1 MRGVSTRRSLILIQS
16 LVFFLL
22 SWTATA
28 VADDE
33 EIRRQM
39 LRLADGDATVRRE
52 AIQALGRT
60 RDQRLAKFFQAYQQ
74 GSLYLWNGQLVLS
87 ERMEGGRAILLDP
100 LTGESLLADG
110 QPVVA
115 EQPELR
121 EGELSPSR
129 KERRWLSNMIRFL
142 QDFAS
147 PDVQKRLATVR
158 RFGDSR
164 NAEFV
169 EPLTEVAKL
178 DHDAA
183 VRSAAQESI
192 LLLALTANVPGHD
205 RQDRLAAARELGK
218 LHSRRG
224 RAVLL
229 DLLKKTVGDP
239 TTLVTY
245 QQAVDQIE
253 RYQFWV
259 GLCQDLFNG
268 LSLGSILILM
278 ALGLSIIFGQMGVIN
293 MAHGELMMIGA
304 YATYEM
310 QLWFG
315 HSPDHAS
322 NGYYMAAFPVAFM
335 SAAFVGYL
343 MERLVV
349 RHFYGRPLDS
359 LLATWCVG
367 LLLIQAVRVKYGD
380 NIGVNSPTWLVGN
393 FQPVQDLSFTFSR
406 CYVMALCALCVFSVY
421 GLINYTR
428 VGLLIRATV
437 QGREMASSLGV
448 NTRRTDGYTFALGS
462 GLAGIA
468 GYALTLIEGVRPDMG
483 QEHIVTSFLVVV
495 TGGVG
500 IAGSVWAGLGIGALN
515 KILEPLT
522 FGDGLFV
529 MGLMS
534 ALVCWIVLT
543 VRAFRHDAKWGLA
556 SLFLPIP
563 APGLFAVKYWTR
575 PLVSTSLTFY
585 IVGLVAIVTSVV
597 GENMVGWFGRN
608 TLTMATTGIVAEPI
622 RAIWSKVLILI
633 CVVVFIQWRPMGLF
647 PPKGRLADV

>member
-1 MRGVSTRRSLILIQS
+1 MHGTSLPRTLTLLPLLVVLFLSST
-16 LVFFLL
+16 
-22 SWTATA
+22 
-28 VADDE
+28 VAALTDDA
-33 EIRRQM
+33 EIRKDL
-39 LRLADGDATVRRE
+39 LRLGDKEIQVRLD
-52 AIQALGRT
+52 AIEALGRT
-60 RDQRLAKFFQAYQQ
+60 SDQRLAKILKAYQQ
-74 GSLYLWNGQLVLS
+74 GSLLLWKGQLVLS
-87 ERMEGGRAILLDP
+87 ERIEGGRALLRDP
-100 LTGESLLADG
+100 LTGKSLLVNG
-110 QPVVA
+110 QPAFA
-115 EQPELR
+115 EQQELR
-121 EGELSPSR
+121 ELSPSR
-129 KERRWLSNMIRFL
+129 KERRLLANIIRFL
-142 QDFAS
+142 RDFAS

-164 NAEFV
+164 NAGFV
-169 EPLTEVAKL
+169 EPLTEVAQS
-178 DHDAA
+178 DPDAT
-183 VRSAAQESI
+183 VRRAAQESV
-192 LLLALTANVPGHD
+192 LLLTLTVNVRG
-205 RQDRLAAARELGK
+205 QNRLAAARELGK
-218 LHSRRG
+218 LHSKRG
-224 RAVLL
+224 RLVLQ
-229 DLLKKTVGDP
+229 DLLKKTAGDP
-239 TTLVTY
+239 TTLATY

-259 GLCQDLFNG
+259 GLGQDLFNG

-293 MAHGELMMIGA
+293 MAHGELMMVGA

-315 HSPDHAS
+315 HSPDHTS
-322 NGYYMAAFPVAFM
+322 NWYYAVSLPMAFM
-335 SAAFVGYL
+335 SAAFAGYL

-393 FQPVQDLSFTFSR
+393 FQPVRDLTFTFSR
-406 CYVMALCALCVFSVY
+406 CYVMALCALCVSSVY

-437 QGREMASSLGV
+437 QDREMANSLGV

-500 IAGSVWAGLGIGALN
+500 IAGSVWAGLGIGSLN

-522 FGDGLFV
+522 FGDGLLV

-534 ALVCWIVLT
+534 TLACWFVLT
-543 VRAFRHDAKWGLA
+543 VRAFRHDVRWGLA
-556 SLFLPIP
+556 SLLLPIP
-563 APGLFAVKYWTR
+563 TPGLFAVKYWSR
-575 PLVSTSLTFY
+575 PVVATSLTFY
-585 IVGLVAIVTSVV
+585 IAGLVAIVASVV
-597 GENMVGWFGRN
+597 SENMVDWFGPN
-608 TLTMATTGIVAEPI
+608 LLTMTTTGIANEPI

>member
-1 MRGVSTRRSLILIQS
+1 MCGTSLPQTLTRLAL
-16 LVFFLL
+16 LAVFFL
-22 SWTATA
+22 SGTVAA
-28 VADDE
+28 FADDG
-33 EIRRQM
+33 EIRRNM
-39 LRLADGDATVRRE
+39 LRLGAENTQVRLD

-74 GSLYLWNGQLVLS
+74 GSLYLWNGQLVLC
-87 ERMEGGRAILLDP
+87 ERFQGGKAPLFDP
-100 LTGESLLADG
+100 LTREPLLADG
-110 QPVVA
+110 NRVIVDSG
-115 EQPELR
+115 ELR
-121 EGELSPSR
+121 DVSLGR
-129 KERRWLSNMIRFL
+129 RERRLVSNVIRLLGDLSSL
-142 QDFAS
+142 DS
-147 PDVQKRLATVR
+147 GKRLAAVR
-158 RFGDSR
+158 RFGTSG
-164 NAEFV
+164 NADFL
-169 EPLTEVAKL
+169 EPLDEVVKSDSDEKVARV
-178 DHDAA
+178 AA
-183 VRSAAQESI
+183 ESI
-192 LLLALTANVPGHD
+192 LLIRLRANVPG
-205 RQDRLAAARELGK
+205 QTPEVQLAAARELGEM
-218 LHSRRG
+218 HSARG
-224 RAVLL
+224 SILL
-229 DLLKKTVGDP
+229 QDLLKDRSLDSATREI
-239 TTLVTY
+239 Y
-245 QQAVDQIE
+245 EQALAQIE

-268 LSLGSILILM
+268 LSYGSILILM

-293 MAHGELMMIGA
+293 MAHGELMMVGA

-315 HSPDHAS
+315 HSPDHTS
-322 NGYYMAAFPVAFM
+322 NWYYAVALPMAFM
-335 SAAFVGYL
+335 SAAFAGYL

-367 LLLIQAVRVKYGD
+367 LLLIQTVRVKYGD

-393 FQPVQDLSFTFSR
+393 FQPVRDLTFTFSR
-406 CYVMALCALCVFSVY
+406 CYVMALCALCVSSVY

-428 VGLLIRATV
+428 MGLLIRATV
-437 QGREMASSLGV
+437 QDREMANSLGV

-500 IAGSVWAGLGIGALN
+500 IAGSVWAGLGIGSLN

-522 FGDGLFV
+522 FGDGLLV

-534 ALVCWIVLT
+534 TLACWFVLT
-543 VRAFRHDAKWGLA
+543 VRAFRHDVKWGLA
-556 SLFLPIP
+556 SLLLPIP
-563 APGLFAVKYWTR
+563 TPGLFAVKYWSR
-575 PLVSTSLTFY
+575 PVVATSLTFY
-585 IVGLVAIVTSVV
+585 IAGLVAIVASVV
-597 GENMVGWFGRN
+597 SENMVDWFGPN
-608 TLTMATTGIVAEPI
+608 LLTMTTTGIANEPI